1 MAKKKKKKKEQ
12 MPEEYCDWQDDR
24 FYYIAGYT
32 SGGVPFGITWEE
44 MESRP
49 CEKGQSDLRRK
60 IMSKKLDL
68 SEAAGEFEM
77 IGSETHLFYNVETGE
92 FDFYI
97 DFMEEDIADVEK
109 FEDDAWV
116 AAPSQ
121 WDIGEYNI
129 MTDFTE
135 SVSDRQKRDMLRVAL
150 HGKGAFR
157 RFKDTLDRVRLVDEW
172 YAYKRKA
179 YIKAAREWCE
189 RNDIPYLDSA
199 EALDA
204 ESEQQPES
212 AKGEPLAPA
221 VLLAT
226 LESHNH
232 IVGDIERGIKVFDNG
247 GVEFMESGSGF
258 YLARV
263 PHKGSL
269 KTVSVTF
276 TRDGQDIKHHYCDC
290 SSRDEEPPV
299 CRHVVAT
306 VLAIQGGIV
315 ESSLVLGMT
324 ATVRSTVTE
333 NNTAKAVRSGSLDVF
348 ATPMMIALMEQAAC
362 ECLSDCLNE
371 GQTSVGS
378 SVNVEHTKPSPVGAE
393 ITATATIEFVF
404 GNRVEF
410 IVTASDSSGEIGKG
424 RHVRSIVDAERFS
437 RKTCR

>member
-1 MAKKKKKKKEQ
+1 M
-12 MPEEYCDWQDDR
+12 
-24 FYYIAGYT
+24 
-32 SGGVPFGITWEE
+32 
-44 MESRP
+44 
-49 CEKGQSDLRRK
+49 L
-60 IMSKKLDL
+60 KKLDL

-97 DFMEEDIADVEK
+97 DFMEEDTADPMK

-129 MTDFTE
+129 MTDFAET
-135 SVSDRQKRDMLRVAL
+135 VTDRQKRELLSVAL

-157 RFKDTLDRVRLVDEW
+157 RFKDTLNRVRLVDEW

-179 YIKAAREWCE
+179 FIKAAREWCE
-189 RNDIPYLDSA
+189 RNDIPYLLDNV
-199 EALDA
+199 EAIDA
-204 ESEQQPES
+204 EPAQQPEP
-212 AKGEPLAPA
+212 AKGEPHAPA

-232 IVGDIERGIKVFDNG
+232 IVGDIERGIKVFNNG
-247 GVEFMESGSGF
+247 GVEFEESGYDF

-263 PHKGSL
+263 PHKGDM

-276 TRDGQDIKHHYCDC
+276 THDGQDIKHHYCAC
-290 SSRDEEPPV
+290 SRQDSEPPV

-315 ESSLVLGMT
+315 ASSLALGKD
-324 ATVRSTVTE
+324 ATVRSTVTQDK
-333 NNTAKAVRSGSLDVF
+333 TAKAVRSGSLDIF

-393 ITATATIEFVF
+393 ITARATIEFVF
-404 GNRVEF
+404 GSRVEF

-424 RHVRSIVDAERFS
+424 RHIRRIVDVERFS
-437 RKTCR
+437 RKISC